1 MNELHNGNA
10 LASGQ
15 KYLGKIGLI
24 LYIAL
29 MNMFIPLSTDLYLPA
44 LPNMNLY
51 FGSTTGITN
60 LTLSVFFACYAT
72 GMLFWGPLSD
82 KYGRKPILV
91 SGGII
96 YLSGSI
102 LCALSTNVYLLI
114 IFRAVQGLGA
124 GGITSVSTAIIKDCY
139 QGRRRESILAI
150 SQTIS
155 GLAPMLAP
163 VAGAILLQYTN
174 WKGAFWTLSAIGI
187 LYLVLTL
194 LFQET
199 LSPKN
204 RYVGTLVGS
213 FARLLVVARNKSF
226 FIPILLFALSSLPFM
241 GYIALS
247 SYIYI
252 DYFGLSEKSYSYF
265 FATNALIT
273 IIGPTIYVRF
283 LSGMNKKLFASGCFL
298 LSILSGLLVM
308 AIGTLAP
315 VLFLC
320 SFLLFSLICTTI
332 RPFSMN
338 LLFEQQKGDSGSA
351 SSVINTMYTVFGCI
365 GMLISSLSWGN
376 IVAGLGTIIVL
387 FSAISLIGWL
397 LFLKSRIP
405 CAGLK

>member
-1 MNELHNGNA
+1 MNELHNDNT
-10 LASGQ
+10 SENNQ

-51 FGSTTGITN
+51 FGSTTVITN
-60 LTLSVFFACYAT
+60 LTLSVFFACYAI

-82 KYGRKPILV
+82 KYGRKPILIT
-91 SGGII
+91 GGFI
-96 YLSGSI
+96 YLFGSI
-102 LCALSTNVYLLI
+102 LCALSTNVYFLI
-114 IFRAVQGLGA
+114 FFRAIQGIGA

-139 QGRRRESILAI
+139 QGRKRESILAI

-163 VAGAILLQYTN
+163 VVGAILLQYTN
-174 WKGAFWTLSAIGI
+174 WKGAFWTLSIIGI
-187 LYLVLTL
+187 VYLILTF
-194 LFQET
+194 LFKET
-199 LSPKN
+199 LSAKD
-204 RYVGTLVGS
+204 RYTGTLLGS
-213 FARLLVVARNKSF
+213 LARLLVVAKNKSF
-226 FIPILLFALSSLPFM
+226 FIPILLFALSALPFM

-265 FATNALIT
+265 FAANALIT
-273 IIGPTIYVRF
+273 IIGPTIYVKF
-283 LSGMNKKLFASGCFL
+283 LSGINKKFFASGCFL
-298 LSILSGLLVM
+298 LSIISGLLVM
-308 AIGTLAP
+308 TIGTITPL
-315 VLFLC
+315 LFLG
-320 SFLLFSLICTTI
+320 SFLVFSLIGTTI

-351 SSVINTMYTVFGCI
+351 SSVINTMYTVFGCF
-365 GMLISSLSWGN
+365 GMFIASLSWTN
-376 IVAGLGTIIVL
+376 IVSGLGIVITI
-387 FSAISLIGWL
+387 FSAASLIGWI
-397 LFLKSRIP
+397 LFMKSKIP